1 MSVNTSSQSS
11 GAEWLT
17 ARPLLLFI
25 LLATEILAIDFFRL
39 PETMSFDSYA
49 FCDNGANLTLQY
61 LIAHGLNPT
70 IDFGYHYGLLP
81 ILVGRIWFAVA
92 GLTPIAYQILIVI
105 FDLAI
110 VSAVARIAA
119 HLRFNATSLALT
131 AKSDSRYASSYV
143 LRCAQGWKQCCYPA
157 PSRISRHGKHRRSLI
172 LASAAAFANLH
183 GYLTQSC

>member
-1 MSVNTSSQSS
+1 MSQSS

-39 PETMSFDSYA
+39 PETMSFNSYA

-70 IDFGYHYGLLP
+70 IDSGYHYGLLP
-81 ILVGRIWFAVA
+81 ILVGRIRSQSPE
-92 GLTPIAYQILIVI
+92 TPIAYQILIVI

-119 HLRFNATSLALT
+119 HPRFNATSLALT
-131 AKSDSRYASSYV
+131 AITLGFAVRRAI
-143 LRCAQGWKQCCYPA
+143 LRWRKDWKQCCYPA
-157 PSRISRHGKHRRSLI
+157 PSQISRQENIADR
-172 LASAAAFANLH
+172 
-183 GYLTQSC
+183 